1 VTFLSGLKQRLAD
14 GLRRSQEFLAA
25 ELKTVFEPERPI
37 DDALFEEL
45 EEILIA
51 ADIGAA
57 LAADFKHRAKEEQMF
72 GTLTRAGQLRPL
84 FRRFLVDTLEAKSA
98 LPAAALRRKTIRGAA
113 R

>member
-1 VTFLSGLKQRLAD
+1 MSFLSGFTQRLTD

-25 ELKTVFEPERPI
+25 ELKSVFEPDRPI

-57 LAADFKHRAKEEQMF
+57 LAADFKHRAKEEVMF
-72 GTLTRAGQLRPL
+72 GDR
-84 FRRFLVDTLEAKSA
+84 KSVV
-98 LPAAALRRKTIRGAA
+98 
-113 R
+113 